1 MCLRIFVLL
10 LATLCNTS
18 LWMHANA
25 SICVCIVPMLFRFY
39 KVHFSVFLLVSL
51 QPSHFVKVL
60 QYG

>member
-10 LATLCNTS
+10 LAALCNA
-18 LWMHANA
+18 HA

-39 KVHFSVFLLVSL
+39 RVHFSVFLLVSL